1 MRLKGIQVE
10 NKHFLKIRSRRI
22 SFNRRLNPDENM
34 DKHYYNK
41 TVIAMPRPGKY
52 VSVQTSSSMSLAYNF
67 SDNLHLDR

>member
-41 TVIAMPRPGKY
+41 TVTAMPRPGKY

-67 SDNLHLDR
+67 SYNLHLDH

>member
-10 NKHFLKIRSRRI
+10 NKHFLKIKRI
-22 SFNRRLNPDENM
+22 SFNRRLNPDEYM

-41 TVIAMPRPGKY
+41 TVTAMPRPGKY

-67 SDNLHLDR
+67 SYNLHLDH